1 MFITE
6 SFTPLELLS
15 ELLCGDPSDEAST
28 ARFAD
33 YAHNKDLCPGFRSR
47 ILRVFNTYQKHR
59 FDVHDV
65 QAQADK
71 GVDVFVRVNSDDGNT
86 GIGLQIKSD
95 KEIVDWKAGRSKDFI
110 STLRNQYTQA
120 LQERGVDQLY
130 LVLCTDAVAHRDH
143 LREITTRFAAYD
155 RLKIVMPEAAL
166 GFFGMS
172 EIGLDVAVTRLL
184 CARDYVLREARRSV
198 CDFPPGATALA
209 LELIF
214 RALDGETRMTHEEYS
229 ELLDDACSEHEID
242 DPQALVAAL
251 DGFIVDDV
259 GVHDPYRII
268 PDRAPAVCALY
279 YDQLARHG
287 DTSGARARTVM
298 LLEDKRPRT
307 IRRGRR

>member
-6 SFTPLELLS
+6 NFTPLELLS
-15 ELLCGDPSDEAST
+15 ELLCGDPVDEAST

-33 YAHNKDLCPGFRSR
+33 YAHNKDLCPGFRKR

-71 GVDVFVRVNSDDGNT
+71 GVDVFVSVDSDDGS
-86 GIGLQIKSD
+86 IAVGLQIKSD

-110 STLRNQYTQA
+110 TRLRNQYTQA
-120 LQERGVDQLY
+120 IQERGVDQLY
-130 LVLCTDAVAHRDH
+130 LVLCADAVAHRDH
-143 LREITTRFAAYD
+143 LREITTRFADYD
-155 RLKIVMPEAAL
+155 RLKIVMPDAAL
-166 GFFGMS
+166 GFFGLS
-172 EIGLDVAVTRLL
+172 EIELDVAVTRLL

-198 CDFPPGATALA
+198 RDLPTGGTALA
-209 LELIF
+209 LVLIF
-214 RALDGETRMTHEEYS
+214 RALDGETRMTHDEYS
-229 ELLDDACSEHEID
+229 EFLEDACSEHEVD
-242 DPQALVAAL
+242 DPQALLAAL

-287 DTSGARARTVM
+287 DASGARARTVM
-298 LLEDKRPRT
+298 LLDNERPLT
-307 IRRGRR
+307 TRRRRR